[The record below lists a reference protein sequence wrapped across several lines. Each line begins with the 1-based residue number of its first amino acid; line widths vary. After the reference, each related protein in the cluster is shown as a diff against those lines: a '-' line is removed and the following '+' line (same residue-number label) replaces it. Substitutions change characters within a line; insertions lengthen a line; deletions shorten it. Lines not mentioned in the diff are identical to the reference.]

1 MGMNKFTNT
10 ATLMLAFFTTG
21 VSAQQCVR
29 DAWGQVFCQQGYQV
43 DSWAQQRQDQQVDRW
58 FQQQEQDRQQRQQQ
72 QFQQERQ
79 QYIDSINQ
87 EANRLQQNFC
97 RRNGNSTFGC

>member
-1 MGMNKFTNT
+1 MKKITTT
-10 ATLMLAFFTTG
+10 AALMLAFFTNG

-43 DSWAQQRQDQQVDRW
+43 DSWAQQRQEQQVDRW
-58 FQQQEQDRQQRQQQ
+58 LQQQEYDRQQRQQQ

-79 QYIDSINQ
+79 QYFDSANQ
-87 EANRLQQNFC
+87 EANRLQQNSC
-97 RRNGNSTFGC
+97 RRNGHSTFGC